1 MSSPLMTPVFVPES
15 TAVTW
20 PAISEFLPVVVFVG
34 IAACIYMI
42 AGFGFAL
49 FAVPSISLFMPV
61 TETVALLTL
70 LGLTSVLRQSFAL
83 REHIDRPSAVRFS
96 LWAVAGMPVGYWIVN
111 VISDQALRIFLG
123 VSTLIATVVLLRRS
137 ENHTSRSAVESTFAF
152 ASGVLNVSIGTN
164 GSPLVFA
171 LQGRR
176 LTPDQFRA
184 TIAVIFAVSAA
195 VTGTI
200 FALDGR
206 YTDRIFL
213 LAVIALPSWF
223 IGTLIGG
230 SVASKI
236 DQRQFRSVVLV
247 LLAITGIS
255 TLVFAL

>member
-1 MSSPLMTPVFVPES
+1 MPNSTLM
-15 TAVTW
+15 TW
-20 PAISEFLPVVVFVG
+20 PAISDLIPVVVFVG

-61 TETVALLTL
+61 TEAVSLIAL

-83 REHIDRPSAVRFS
+83 REHIDRSSAFRFS
-96 LWAVAGMPVGYWIVN
+96 LWAVAGMPVGFWIVN

-123 VSTLIATVVLLRRS
+123 VSTIIATVVLLRRS
-137 ENHTSRSAVESTFAF
+137 ENHTSHPAIENSFAF

-176 LTPDQFRA
+176 LTPNEFRA
-184 TIAVIFAVSAA
+184 TIAVIFAVSAV
-195 VTGTI
+195 VTSTI

-206 YTDRIFL
+206 YTNRILL
-213 LAVIALPSWF
+213 LAACALPSWL
-223 IGTLIGG
+223 IGTLTGRN
-230 SVASKI
+230 VADKI
-236 DQRQFRSVVLV
+236 DQQQFRSVVLV

>member
-1 MSSPLMTPVFVPES
+1 MPNS

-20 PAISEFLPVVVFVG
+20 PAISELIPVVVFVG

-61 TETVALLTL
+61 TEAVALLSL
-70 LGLTSVLRQSFAL
+70 LGLTSVLRQSFSL
-83 REHIDRPSAVRFS
+83 REHIDRPRAVRFS
-96 LWAVAGMPVGYWIVN
+96 VWAVAGMPVGYWIVN

-123 VSTLIATVVLLRRS
+123 VSTIIATVVLLRRS
-137 ENHTSRSAVESTFAF
+137 ENHTSHPAVENLFAF
-152 ASGVLNVSIGTN
+152 ASGALNVSIGTN

-176 LTPDQFRA
+176 LSPNQFRA
-184 TIAVIFAVSAA
+184 TIAVIFAVSAVA
-195 VTGTI
+195 TTTI
-200 FALDGR
+200 FAIDGR
-206 YTDRIFL
+206 YTSRILL
-213 LAVIALPSWF
+213 LAVSALPSWL
-223 IGTLIGG
+223 IGTLTGRN
-230 SVASKI
+230 VAGEI
-236 DQRQFRSVVLV
+236 NQQQFRSVVLL

>member
-1 MSSPLMTPVFVPES
+1 MSSPLIGRLFMPNS
-15 TAVTW
+15 TSMTW
-20 PAISEFLPVVVFVG
+20 PAISDLIPVVVFVG

-61 TETVALLTL
+61 TEAVSLLTL

-83 REHIDRPSAVRFS
+83 REHIDRPSAIRFS

-123 VSTLIATVVLLRRS
+123 VSTIIATVVLLRRS
-137 ENHTSRSAVESTFAF
+137 ENHTSHPAVESSFAF

-176 LTPDQFRA
+176 LTPNQFRA
-184 TIAVIFAVSAA
+184 TIAVIFAVSAV

-200 FALDGR
+200 FAFDGR
-206 YTDRIFL
+206 YSSHILL
-213 LAVIALPSWF
+213 LAVCALPSWL
-223 IGTLIGG
+223 IGTLTGRN
-230 SVASKI
+230 VADKI
-236 DQRQFRSVVLV
+236 NQQQFRSVVLV

-255 TLVFAL
+255 TLAFAL

>member
-1 MSSPLMTPVFVPES
+1 VSSPLIGRLFMPNS
-15 TAVTW
+15 TLMTW
-20 PAISEFLPVVVFVG
+20 PAISDLIPVVVFVG

-61 TETVALLTL
+61 TEAVSLIAL

-83 REHIDRPSAVRFS
+83 REHIDRSSAFRFS
-96 LWAVAGMPVGYWIVN
+96 LWAVAGMPVGFWIVN

-123 VSTLIATVVLLRRS
+123 VSTIIATVVLLRRS
-137 ENHTSRSAVESTFAF
+137 ENHTSHPAIENSFAF

-176 LTPDQFRA
+176 LTPNEFRA
-184 TIAVIFAVSAA
+184 TIAVIFAVSAV
-195 VTGTI
+195 VTSTI

-206 YTDRIFL
+206 YTNRILL
-213 LAVIALPSWF
+213 LAVCALPSWL
-223 IGTLIGG
+223 IGTLTGRN
-230 SVASKI
+230 VADKI
-236 DQRQFRSVVLV
+236 DQQQFRSVVLV

>member
-1 MSSPLMTPVFVPES
+1 MPNSTLM
-15 TAVTW
+15 TW
-20 PAISEFLPVVVFVG
+20 PAISDLIPVVVFVG

-61 TETVALLTL
+61 TEAVSLIAL

-83 REHIDRPSAVRFS
+83 REHIDRSSAFRFS
-96 LWAVAGMPVGYWIVN
+96 LWAVAGMPVGFWIVN

-123 VSTLIATVVLLRRS
+123 VSTIIATVVLLRRS
-137 ENHTSRSAVESTFAF
+137 ENHTSHPAIENSFAF

-176 LTPDQFRA
+176 LTPNEFRA
-184 TIAVIFAVSAA
+184 TIAVIFAVSAV
-195 VTGTI
+195 VTSTI

-206 YTDRIFL
+206 YTNRILL
-213 LAVIALPSWF
+213 LAVCALPSWL
-223 IGTLIGG
+223 IGTLTGRN
-230 SVASKI
+230 VADKI
-236 DQRQFRSVVLV
+236 DQQQFRSVVLV

-255 TLVFAL
+255 TLGFAL

>member
-1 MSSPLMTPVFVPES
+1 MSSPLIGRLFMPNS
-15 TAVTW
+15 TLMTW
-20 PAISEFLPVVVFVG
+20 PAISDLIPVVVFVG

-61 TETVALLTL
+61 TEAVSLIAL

-83 REHIDRPSAVRFS
+83 REHIDRSSAFRFS
-96 LWAVAGMPVGYWIVN
+96 LWAVAGMPVGFWIVN

-123 VSTLIATVVLLRRS
+123 VSTIIATVVLLRRS
-137 ENHTSRSAVESTFAF
+137 ENHTSHPAIENSFAF

-176 LTPDQFRA
+176 LTPNEFRA
-184 TIAVIFAVSAA
+184 TIAVIFAVSAV
-195 VTGTI
+195 VTSTI

-206 YTDRIFL
+206 YTNRILL
-213 LAVIALPSWF
+213 LAVCALPSWL
-223 IGTLIGG
+223 IGTLTGRN
-230 SVASKI
+230 VADKI
-236 DQRQFRSVVLV
+236 DQQQFRSVVLV

>member
-1 MSSPLMTPVFVPES
+1 MPNSTLM
-15 TAVTW
+15 TW
-20 PAISEFLPVVVFVG
+20 PAISDLIPVVVFVG

-61 TETVALLTL
+61 TEAVSLIAL

-83 REHIDRPSAVRFS
+83 REHIDRSSAFRFS
-96 LWAVAGMPVGYWIVN
+96 LWAVAGMPVGFWIVN

-123 VSTLIATVVLLRRS
+123 VSTIIATVVLLRRS
-137 ENHTSRSAVESTFAF
+137 ENHTSHPAIENSFAF

-171 LQGRR
+171 LEGRR
-176 LTPDQFRA
+176 LTPNQFRA
-184 TIAVIFAVSAA
+184 TIAVIFAVSAV
-195 VTGTI
+195 VTSTI

-206 YTDRIFL
+206 YTNRILL
-213 LAVIALPSWF
+213 LAVCALPSWL
-223 IGTLIGG
+223 IGTLTGRN
-230 SVASKI
+230 VADKI
-236 DQRQFRSVVLV
+236 DQQQFRSVVLV

>member
-1 MSSPLMTPVFVPES
+1 MPNSTLM
-15 TAVTW
+15 TW
-20 PAISEFLPVVVFVG
+20 PAISDLIPVVVFVG

-61 TETVALLTL
+61 TEAVSLIAL

-83 REHIDRPSAVRFS
+83 REHIDRSSAFRFS
-96 LWAVAGMPVGYWIVN
+96 LWAVAGMPVGFWIVN

-123 VSTLIATVVLLRRS
+123 VSTIIATVVLLRRS
-137 ENHTSRSAVESTFAF
+137 ENHTSHPAIENSFAF

-176 LTPDQFRA
+176 LTPNEFRA
-184 TIAVIFAVSAA
+184 TIAVIFAVSAVA
-195 VTGTI
+195 TSTI

-206 YTDRIFL
+206 YTNRILL
-213 LAVIALPSWF
+213 LAVCALPSWL
-223 IGTLIGG
+223 IGTLTGRN
-230 SVASKI
+230 VADKI
-236 DQRQFRSVVLV
+236 DQQQFRSVVLV

>member
-1 MSSPLMTPVFVPES
+1 MPNSTLM
-15 TAVTW
+15 TW
-20 PAISEFLPVVVFVG
+20 PAISDLIPVVVFVG

-61 TETVALLTL
+61 TEAVSLIAL

-83 REHIDRPSAVRFS
+83 REHIDRSSAFRFS
-96 LWAVAGMPVGYWIVN
+96 LWAVAGMPVGFWIVN

-123 VSTLIATVVLLRRS
+123 VSTIIATVVLLRRS
-137 ENHTSRSAVESTFAF
+137 ENHTSHPAIENSFAF

-176 LTPDQFRA
+176 LTPNEFRA
-184 TIAVIFAVSAA
+184 TIAVIFAVSAV
-195 VTGTI
+195 VTSTI

-206 YTDRIFL
+206 YTNRILL
-213 LAVIALPSWF
+213 LAVCALPSWL
-223 IGTLIGG
+223 IGTLTGRN
-230 SVASKI
+230 VADKI
-236 DQRQFRSVVLV
+236 DQQQFRSVVLV

>member
-1 MSSPLMTPVFVPES
+1 MPNSTLM
-15 TAVTW
+15 TW
-20 PAISEFLPVVVFVG
+20 PAISDLIPVVVFVG

-61 TETVALLTL
+61 TEAVSLLTL

-83 REHIDRPSAVRFS
+83 REHIDRPSAIRFS

-111 VISDQALRIFLG
+111 IISDQALRIFLG
-123 VSTLIATVVLLRRS
+123 VSTIIATVVLLRRS
-137 ENHTSRSAVESTFAF
+137 ENHTSHPAVESSFAF

-176 LTPDQFRA
+176 LTPNQFRA
-184 TIAVIFAVSAA
+184 TIAVIFAISAV
-195 VTGTI
+195 VTSTI

-206 YTDRIFL
+206 YTSRILL
-213 LAVIALPSWF
+213 LAVCALPSWL
-223 IGTLIGG
+223 IGTLTGRN
-230 SVASKI
+230 VAEKI
-236 DQRQFRSVVLV
+236 DQQQFRSVVLV

>member
-1 MSSPLMTPVFVPES
+1 MPNSILMT
-15 TAVTW
+15 W
-20 PAISEFLPVVVFVG
+20 PTISDLVPVVVFVG

-61 TETVALLTL
+61 TEAVSLLTL
-70 LGLTSVLRQSFAL
+70 LGLNSVLRQSFAL
-83 REHIDRPSAVRFS
+83 REHIDRPSAIRFS
-96 LWAVAGMPVGYWIVN
+96 VWAVAGMPVGYWIVN

-123 VSTLIATVVLLRRS
+123 VSTIIATVVLLRRS
-137 ENHTSRSAVESTFAF
+137 ENHTSHPAVESSFAF

-176 LTPDQFRA
+176 LTPNEFRA
-184 TIAVIFAVSAA
+184 TIAVIFAVSAV
-195 VTGTI
+195 VTSTI

-206 YTDRIFL
+206 YTSRILL
-213 LAVIALPSWF
+213 LALCAMPSWL
-223 IGTLIGG
+223 IGTLTGRN
-230 SVASKI
+230 VADKI
-236 DQRQFRSVVLV
+236 DQQQFRSVVLV

>member
-1 MSSPLMTPVFVPES
+1 MPNSILMT
-15 TAVTW
+15 W
-20 PAISEFLPVVVFVG
+20 PTISDLIPVVVFVG

-61 TETVALLTL
+61 TEAVSLLTL

-83 REHIDRPSAVRFS
+83 REHIDRPSAIRFS
-96 LWAVAGMPVGYWIVN
+96 VWAIAGMPVGYWIVN

-123 VSTLIATVVLLRRS
+123 VSTIIATVVLLRRS
-137 ENHTSRSAVESTFAF
+137 ENHTSHPAIENSFAF

-176 LTPDQFRA
+176 LTPNEFRA
-184 TIAVIFAVSAA
+184 TIAVIFAVSAV
-195 VTGTI
+195 VTSTI

-206 YTDRIFL
+206 YTNRILL
-213 LAVIALPSWF
+213 LAVCALPSWL
-223 IGTLIGG
+223 IGTLTGRN
-230 SVASKI
+230 VADKI
-236 DQRQFRSVVLV
+236 DQQQFRSVVLV

>member
-1 MSSPLMTPVFVPES
+1 MSSLLMTTLFMPES

-61 TETVALLTL
+61 TETVSLLTL
-70 LGLTSVLRQSFAL
+70 LGLTSVLRQSFVL

-111 VISDQALRIFLG
+111 IISDQALRIFLG
-123 VSTLIATVVLLRRS
+123 VSTLIATAVLLRRS
-137 ENHTSRSAVESTFAF
+137 ENHTSCPAVESSFAF

-176 LTPDQFRA
+176 LTPNQFRA

-195 VTGTI
+195 VTGMI

-206 YTDRIFL
+206 YTGRIFL
-213 LAVIALPSWF
+213 LAVSALPSWF
-223 IGTLIGG
+223 IGTLTGG
-230 SVASKI
+230 SVAAKI
-236 DQRQFRSVVLV
+236 DQQQFRSVVLV

-255 TLVFAL
+255 TLMFAL